1 MRRRCPIERIQD
13 TLPIPPTSPPA
24 ATQQEHLPD
33 GKVDDF
39 GITFDIDLDLGLLCA
54 GMADKLG
61 LCKILVGGSRKQ
73 LQQWSMASVPILGYP
88 HLEMVGAGGC
98 AVKIEQRQPSIG
110 IELVSHKWVL
120 DSPLVQISGGHAEQ
134 VSLHFGEEIP
144 ARLGELIHVASLRLF
159 GTLTISIKSAGRAS
173 GTWRSIASQIQ
184 TKSKKPSRPGFHLA
198 ALVRPVVSQKPWPW
212 RGLSTVV
219 PLFAR

>member
-1 MRRRCPIERIQD
+1 MARSTILASLS
-13 TLPIPPTSPPA
+13 TLIWTWVCCALAWPTSWGFA
-24 ATQQEHLPD
+24 RSW
-33 GKVDDF
+33 
-39 GITFDIDLDLGLLCA
+39 LGVA
-54 GMADKLG
+54 GSSCSSGAWL
-61 LCKILVGGSRKQ
+61 
-73 LQQWSMASVPILGYP
+73 SVPILGYP